1 MADDPSLPPRFKLV
15 VIGETGVGKSTVT
28 FRFTDDVYFEEHV
41 PTLGVDFKYAGITVP
56 DPATGTER
64 SMMLQIWDTA
74 GQESF
79 QAMTSQYYRGCHG
92 GVLCFDLTRRESF
105 ASLHA
110 WLRRYRRNVAA
121 TSAKLG
127 PGGPA
132 GHARRPSA
140 EPGHTPPSGRQGG
153 DSDDDG
159 GGGDA
164 AMPDDVPPLLLV
176 GCKKDLADGID
187 AAPNAAPAA
196 DGVAAAS
203 VGRGLREVA
212 TEEAAE
218 WAARHG
224 LRYIETSAK
233 AGWNVALAFETIASL
248 MLERYDAAASRALP
262 PGAAG
267 GGKRGAVHVGG
278 AKPAKGGATAAGGGG
293 RRCGC

>member
-56 DPATGTER
+56 DPTGTER

-121 TSAKLG
+121 ASAKLG

-140 EPGHTPPSGRQGG
+140 EPGHTPPSGRH
-153 DSDDDG
+153 
-159 GGGDA
+159 A
-164 AMPDDVPPLLLV
+164 VRP
-176 GCKKDLADGID
+176 
-187 AAPNAAPAA
+187 
-196 DGVAAAS
+196 
-203 VGRGLREVA
+203 
-212 TEEAAE
+212 
-218 WAARHG
+218 
-224 LRYIETSAK
+224 
-233 AGWNVALAFETIASL
+233 
-248 MLERYDAAASRALP
+248 
-262 PGAAG
+262 AAG
-267 GGKRGAVHVGG
+267 GTVAGR
-278 AKPAKGGATAAGGGG
+278 TAATGASSSSGSAPVD
-293 RRCGC
+293 RKSTRLNSSHLDVSRMPSSA